1 MSYKI
6 NPNVTISNIINVSG
20 KFNQNSDSNKS
31 NNKAK
36 KNDKK
41 IKIKKEPFKTIW
53 SLFFLLFKMNLFP
66 DKLNDMFIFISH
78 KIGSSP
84 Y

>member
-20 KFNQNSDSNKS
+20 KFNQNIDSNKS
-31 NNKAK
+31 NNKTK

-41 IKIKKEPFKTIW
+41 IKIKKEPFKTMW
-53 SLFFLLFKMNLFP
+53 SLFFFA
-66 DKLNDMFIFISH
+66 
-78 KIGSSP
+78 